1 MKARAVLF
9 DELGGPEV
17 LHLADVEVGEPGPG
31 EVRVRIDA
39 FGLNRGEVFLRTGRY
54 YYDAVLPASR
64 LGTEAAGVVEAV
76 GPDVADV
83 AVGDAVSIVAKPND
97 DGMSIHGIYADRA
110 IVAARRLIR
119 RPDHMDAVTG
129 AAIWV
134 PAFTSYGALVEVG
147 RLRPGDPVV
156 ITAASSSVGLAA
168 IQIAAYLGATPIAVT
183 RTAAKA
189 DRLLQAGAA
198 HVIASD
204 DGDVVKQVRA
214 LTGDRGAR
222 LVFDGVAGPG
232 LPDLAQAVAPDGMLI
247 VYGSLDGRPT
257 PLPMWWPINVY
268 GYAIFHLFADAERT
282 RRAEA
287 FIINGLLAGALAPVI
302 DRTFDL
308 ADIVEAHHHMESNTQ
323 VGKIVVTVQH

>member
-1 MKARAVLF
+1 MKAKAVLF

-17 LHLADVEVGEPGPG
+17 LYFEDVELGEPGPG

-39 FGLNRGEVFLRTGRY
+39 FGLNRGEVFLRTGGY

-76 GPDVADV
+76 GPGVTGS

-97 DGMSIHGIYADRA
+97 DGMSTYGIYGDRVN
-110 IVAARRLIR
+110 VAAHRLIH

-129 AAIWV
+129 AAVWV

-147 RLRPGDPVV
+147 GIRPGDAVV
-156 ITAASSSVGLAA
+156 VTAASSSVGLAA
-168 IQIAAYLGATPIAVT
+168 IQVANYLGAVPIAVT
-183 RTAAKA
+183 RTGAKA
-189 DRLLQAGAA
+189 DRLLRAGAA

-204 DGDVVKQVRA
+204 DGTMVEQVHA

-232 LPDLAQAVAPDGMLI
+232 LPDLARAVAPDGMLI
-247 VYGSLDGRPT
+247 VYGSLDARPT

-268 GYAIFHLFADAERT
+268 GYAIFHLFADQERT

-287 FIINGLLAGALAPVI
+287 FIDNGLRAGALTPVI

-308 ADIVEAHHHMESNTQ
+308 ADIAEAHRHMESNNQ